1 MQKRFKRATF
11 RHLPKLSK
19 DGAFNPQCMA
29 NQGWLRQCLEEKW
42 NNAVCEGKYGWVT
55 PGCGYHSNWDPVKSG
70 GWPQHCQP
78 HPIQAFKAAVDQKAA
93 DCRLM
98 ARCERRWL
106 YRSLT
111 SPTEKFRPNFPVKRT
126 DLLPL
131 PL

>member
-1 MQKRFKRATF
+1 
-11 RHLPKLSK
+11 
-19 DGAFNPQCMA
+19 MA

-78 HPIQAFKAAVDQKAA
+78 HPIQAFKAAVD
-93 DCRLM
+93 
-98 ARCERRWL
+98 